1 MGASSMK
8 VTLVT
13 KTAESPE
20 LTELHKALAEQ
31 KKGLTPTQ
39 REIVISGM
47 KKYDKALKALK
58 VSKSHFSVT

>member
-20 LTELHKALAEQ
+20 LTELDKALPEQ
-31 KKGLTPTQ
+31 KKG
-39 REIVISGM
+39 
-47 KKYDKALKALK
+47 
-58 VSKSHFSVT
+58 